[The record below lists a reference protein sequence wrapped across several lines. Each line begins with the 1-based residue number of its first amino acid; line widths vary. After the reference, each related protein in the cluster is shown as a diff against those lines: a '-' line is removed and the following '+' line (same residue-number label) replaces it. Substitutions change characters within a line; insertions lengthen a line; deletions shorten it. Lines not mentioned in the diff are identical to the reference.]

1 MTANGSTRCPS
12 LLLLSLVL
20 VTVSCASSPAT
31 PPASPSD
38 TNVRSDEMTP
48 LHVED
53 AVVLIAQ
60 SVPPQVSVQIK
71 GSLPDPC
78 SGVGTIAQRREGH
91 TIIVTVPVRRG
102 TAVCAQV
109 IQPTTVSVR
118 LEGAFEPG
126 SYTVVINGVER
137 TFKI

>member
-1 MTANGSTRCPS
+1 MKA
-12 LLLLSLVL
+12 LLFGL
-20 VTVSCASSPAT
+20 TFAAASCASSPAT

-38 TNVRSDEMTP
+38 TNVRTEDTLP

-53 AVVLIAQ
+53 AIVQVATSYPAQ
-60 SVPPQVSVQIK
+60 VMVQVK

-78 SGVGTIAQRREGH
+78 SSVGRVSQRREANK
-91 TIIVTVPVRRG
+91 IIVNIPVRRG
-102 TAVCAQV
+102 SGICAQM

-118 LEGAFEPG
+118 LEGGFESG
-126 SYTVVINGVER
+126 NYVVVVNGVER